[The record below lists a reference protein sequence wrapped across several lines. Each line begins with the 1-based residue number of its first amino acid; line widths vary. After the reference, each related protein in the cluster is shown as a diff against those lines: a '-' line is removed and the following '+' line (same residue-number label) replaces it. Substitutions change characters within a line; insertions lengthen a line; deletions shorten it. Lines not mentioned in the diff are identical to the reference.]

1 MHGGGD
7 GVVVAVADHLDRG
20 LVLRGELAQLGK
32 DLDFAEGFAERQR
45 GVLPDVLRNGGVHE
59 GVDGV
64 VADSLQHGV
73 DFGLTARAD
82 VPVNEGRGG

>member
-1 MHGGGD
+1 MSFG
-7 GVVVAVADHLDRG
+7 
-20 LVLRGELAQLGK
+20 
-32 DLDFAEGFAERQR
+32 
-45 GVLPDVLRNGGVHE
+45 NGGVHE

-73 DFGLTARAD
+73 DVGLAAGAD